1 MGHAIPAQAPVVL
14 RSRFNKLR
22 ALLAI
27 ALICVAGLIVA
38 VVSVAGDSDEVAGKP
53 VQSINYAG
61 SSNVHPS
68 TGSSYVNPSTGYP
81 SEDLRRQ
88 VPRTGYDGGPVE
100 RYEAETKYFIGPVGR

>member
-1 MGHAIPAQAPVVL
+1 MGHAIPTQHPPVVL

-22 ALLAI
+22 ALLAV

-61 SSNVHPS
+61 SS
-68 TGSSYVNPSTGYP
+68 YVNPSTGYP

-88 VPRTGYDGGPVE
+88 APRSGYDGGPVE
-100 RYEAETKYFIGPVGR
+100 RYEAETKHFIGPVDR